1 MSLRRLIGLSAAL
14 LASAAPAQ
22 DGASSPDGGVTAL
35 APVDAPA
42 PPEAAYPEASAA
54 AKEPTALVTTV
65 DARARQGEAKELP
78 ELLTAVPGLHVQSG
92 GGMGQRHQLVLRGA
106 SSTGVTVLLDGA
118 PLGAPGAP
126 VDLSRLGTGIVEKIE
141 VLRGPAAARFGPGA
155 LGGAVNVL
163 TRAPRASPLVW
174 GELTQGSFSTTLVQ
188 AGGAAALPVGEALVS
203 LHLSNT
209 RGDWPFLQDQTPSS
223 AGDALV
229 ERERL
234 NNDAFQ
240 SGGLVRWRGSVA
252 SVGLDVRGEVSGGTR
267 GLAGPAD
274 NPTADTRQQYFRGS
288 GVVRALKTF
297 EVGGALEV
305 TAWARGD
312 RDAFKGAGFGPL
324 YRQSTGGAGG
334 EAVYSR
340 LFFGWH
346 GLTALVS
353 GGSDWLASDSGGA
366 GWGRGSVML
375 TDEVLLFSGKWI
387 IAPSVRLDL
396 SGPFFG
402 FSPRL
407 GTVVALPG
415 GLELRANVGQAHR
428 PPSFT
433 ELYVQQGT
441 LSPNPELRPER
452 ALSVDGAVG
461 WRHGLAQAQ
470 VGGFFA
476 LYEDLISYEYYPPM
490 RARPYNFMAARV
502 AGVEAEAALTPWPW
516 LSASGSYTFLS
527 TQNLKDDPRYYL
539 KPLPYRPAHRV
550 TARVDAGPRWLKLH
564 GEVQYQ
570 SEQSINR
577 SDVVRLPAR
586 TIVNAGATARPLEH
600 PDVRLSLELKN
611 LTDAQAQD
619 LDGYPLPPRAAFF
632 TLAVAWD
639 SANAAPENN

>member
-22 DGASSPDGGVTAL
+22 DGTSSGDAGVTAL

-42 PPEAAYPEASAA
+42 PLEAAYPEASAA
-54 AKEPTALVTTV
+54 AKEPTAVVTTV
-65 DARARQGEAKELP
+65 DARARQGEAKELA
-78 ELLTAVPGLHVQSG
+78 ELLAPVPGLQVQSG
-92 GGMGQRHQLVLRGA
+92 GGLGQRHQLVLRGA
-106 SSTGVTVLLDGA
+106 ASTGVTVLLDGA
-118 PLGAPGAP
+118 PLGAPGTP

-141 VLRGPAAARFGPGA
+141 VLRGPAAARFGPGG

-174 GELTQGSFSTTLVQ
+174 GELTQGSFSTTLLQ
-188 AGGAAALPVGEALVS
+188 AGGAAALPWGEALAS
-203 LHLSNT
+203 AQLSNT
-209 RGDWPFLQDQTPSS
+209 RGDWTFLRDETPST
-223 AGDALV
+223 GDDPLV
-229 ERERL
+229 ARERF
-234 NNDAFQ
+234 NNDALQ
-240 SGGLVRWRGSVA
+240 VGGLLRWRGSVGG
-252 SVGLDVRGEVSGGTR
+252 VGLDVRGEVSGGTR

-288 GVVRALKTF
+288 GVVRAQKAF
-297 EVGGALEV
+297 EAGGALEV

-312 RDAFKGAGFGPL
+312 RDAFKGAGFGPHF
-324 YRQSTGGAGG
+324 RQSTGGAGG
-334 EAVYSR
+334 EAAYSR

-346 GLTALVS
+346 GVTALVS
-353 GGSDWLASDSGGA
+353 GGGDWLASDSGSA

-375 TDEVLLFSGKWI
+375 TDELLLFSGKWI

-415 GLELRANVGQAHR
+415 GFELRANVGQAHR
-428 PPSFT
+428 PPSFS

-441 LSPNPELRPER
+441 LSPNPDLRPER

-461 WRHGLAQAQ
+461 WKHDWAQVQ

-516 LSASGSYTFLS
+516 LTASGSYTFLS

-586 TIVNAGATARPLEH
+586 AIVNAGASARPLAH
-600 PDVRLSLELKN
+600 PDLRLSLELKN
-611 LTDAQAQD
+611 LTDVQAQD
-619 LDGYPLPPRAAFF
+619 LDGYPLPPRAAFL

-639 SANAAPENN
+639 SAMSPPEAN